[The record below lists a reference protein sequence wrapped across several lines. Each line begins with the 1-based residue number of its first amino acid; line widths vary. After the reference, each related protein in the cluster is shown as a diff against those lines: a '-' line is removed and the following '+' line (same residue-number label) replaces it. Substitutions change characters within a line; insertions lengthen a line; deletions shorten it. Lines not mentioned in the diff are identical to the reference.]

1 MRTDMRYILIILL
14 ALLMP
19 VTYADWAEKVPTG
32 SEFAAIDAMDQHG
45 NHWDNDSLSGENG
58 FVFFFNR
65 SATW

>member
-1 MRTDMRYILIILL
+1 MRYIITTLL
-14 ALLMP
+14 TLTMSAA
-19 VTYADWAEKVPTG
+19 YADWAEKVPTG
-32 SEFAAIDAMDQHG
+32 SEFPTVDAMDQHG